1 MTLLPL
7 LRRWALA
14 ASPLALAACAAT
26 APPASV
32 PAPVPAAWHAPLPHG
47 GSVAGLARWWQR
59 MDDPLLTELIA
70 AAQDVSPGVAQARSR
85 LAQARATQ
93 AAARAALLPT
103 LDAQGTASRGRSTQL
118 GMDEIATLAQ
128 GTLQAGWEADLFGAN
143 AAQRDAATQRLAGA
157 RAQWHEARVSVAA
170 EVALAYADWRHC
182 TQLLAVAEADAR
194 SRGETARLSRLS
206 QQAGFTAPA
215 SAALAQASESEGR
228 ARATQQRMQ
237 CEVGLKGLVA
247 LTGWDEPRLRERL
260 AAQPGTEPPAGLFT
274 IAELPLQVIA
284 QRPDVYGAERDVAAA
299 SADVG
304 AARAQRLPSLS
315 LGGQI
320 GVGWISTAGI
330 RQSFD
335 AWSIGP
341 VTLNLPLFDGGRR
354 AAQVDAASARYGE
367 AVAVYQ
373 GRVRQAVGEVEQA
386 LVRLQAADAR
396 SADAEAAAAGYRTAF
411 HAAEARWRAGMASI
425 VELEDV
431 RRSALASDT
440 AVVGLRQE
448 RMAAWIALYR
458 AAGGGWDAAA
468 DTQ

>member
-1 MTLLPL
+1 MPL
-7 LRRWALA
+7 LRRLALA
-14 ASPLALAACAAT
+14 LLPLALAACAVT
-26 APPASV
+26 APPSTV
-32 PAPVPAAWHAPLPHG
+32 PAPAPAAWHAPLPHG
-47 GSVAGLARWWQR
+47 GSVDGLARWWRR
-59 MDDPLLTELIA
+59 MDDPLLAELIA
-70 AAQDVSPGVAQARSR
+70 AAQEVSPGVAQARSR
-85 LAQARATQ
+85 FAQARATHV
-93 AAARAALLPT
+93 AARAALLPT
-103 LDAQGTASRGRSTQL
+103 LDAQGTASRGRGTQL
-118 GMDEIATLAQ
+118 GLDEIATLAQ

-143 AAQRDAATQRLAGA
+143 AAQREAATQRLAGA

-206 QQAGFTAPA
+206 EQAGFTAPA
-215 SAALAQASESEGR
+215 NAALAQASASESR
-228 ARATQQRMQ
+228 ARATQQRMA

-260 AAQPGTEPPAGLFT
+260 AAQPGREPPAGLFA

-284 QRPDVYGAERDVAAA
+284 QRPDVYSAARDVAAA
-299 SADVG
+299 SADV
-304 AARAQRLPSLS
+304 ASARAQRLPSLS

-320 GVGWISTAGI
+320 GVGWISMGGF
-330 RQSFD
+330 RQTFD
-335 AWSIGP
+335 AWSAGP
-341 VTLNLPLFDGGRR
+341 LALNLPLFDGGRR

-373 GRVRQAVGEVEQA
+373 GRVRQAVSEVEQA

-396 SADAEAAAAGYRTAF
+396 NADAESAAAGYRTAF
-411 HAAEARWRAGMASI
+411 AAAEARWRGGLASI

-431 RRSALASDT
+431 RRGALASDT
-440 AVVGLRQE
+440 AVVNLRQE

-458 AAGGGWDAAA
+458 AAGGGWNENN
-468 DTQ
+468 TEVLQ